1 MNAPKSTWIQEPNAA
16 PPSFSDQQS
25 IFSSTT
31 VRPSLGKAFTYH
43 VDLHLLLSQLP
54 KRRRDA
60 EIAFGGKAGRGE
72 FVNVIEVLADRVN
85 RRLGMWSVFTIDKSG
100 SLKPAF

>member
-1 MNAPKSTWIQEPNAA
+1 MFA
-16 PPSFSDQQS
+16 
-25 IFSSTT
+25 STT
-31 VRPSLGKAFTYH
+31 ARPALGKAFTYH
-43 VDLHLLLSQLP
+43 IDLHLLLSQLP

-72 FVNVIEVLADRVN
+72 FVNVVEVLADRLDGK
-85 RRLGMWSVFTIDKSG
+85 LGVWAAFTIDKSG